1 MEKCSPN
8 FAQIGNFDFNTFKLR
23 MKFCLRLLH
32 RFKIIHKDI
41 KPENILY
48 SNCYKNYVLSD
59 FGISHS
65 IYEDLGTPSLTLK

>member
-1 MEKCSPN
+1 
-8 FAQIGNFDFNTFKLR
+8 